1 LFGGLFIVAPLK
13 FSSSANVSAF
23 TSLGLRVKG
32 INEIASFH
40 RQQALTYATSKQIPL
55 LIVVFIP
62 SYSQPLAV
70 LHVKYS

>member
-1 LFGGLFIVAPLK
+1 MFGGLFIVAPVK
-13 FSSSANVSAF
+13 FSSNANVSAF
-23 TSLGLRVKG
+23 TSLGLRVKA

-40 RQQALTYATSKQIPL
+40 RQQALTYATSKQILL